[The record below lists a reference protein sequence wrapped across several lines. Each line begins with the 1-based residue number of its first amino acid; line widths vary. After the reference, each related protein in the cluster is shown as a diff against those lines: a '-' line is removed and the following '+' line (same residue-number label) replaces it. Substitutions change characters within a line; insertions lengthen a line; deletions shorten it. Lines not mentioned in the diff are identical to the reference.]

1 MNRRVGNWAIDVS
14 NKQKSIARD
23 RLMSLKFGKHI
34 VGLLLSVGLL
44 SSTGCIGISN
54 GLNLGPLAIPIP
66 VSPYFQ
72 EQEELEFHNHERYE
86 RVPIIG
92 PTTASGDP
100 IALDPPSDDE
110 VMQALEKARPVRG
123 GIPLLHEKQ
132 RNNVQ
137 IVKEKIADYTDPPRF
152 IPLIG
157 MARLHHAHYKCTV
170 YFSER
175 TINGWPVP
183 YTLEDKESVEVLY
196 IDHNH
201 FHMCGNPDIGD
212 SAIY

>member
-1 MNRRVGNWAIDVS
+1 MPRMKTLAG
-14 NKQKSIARD
+14 
-23 RLMSLKFGKHI
+23 LMLAA
-34 VGLLLSVGLL
+34 GLAA
-44 SSTGCIGISN
+44 STGCVGITQ
-54 GLNLGPLAIPIP
+54 GINLGFLGVPIP

-72 EQEELEFHNHERYE
+72 DQEELEFHNHERYE

-92 PTTASGDP
+92 PITAGDTA

-110 VMQALEKARPVRG
+110 VIQALEKARPTRG
-123 GIPLLHEKQ
+123 GVPLLNEKH

-137 IVKEKIADYTDPPRF
+137 IVKEKIADYVDPPRF

-157 MARLHHAHYKCTV
+157 MAKLHHAHYKCTI

-183 YTLEDKESVEVLY
+183 YTLEDKEASEVIY

-201 FHMCGNPDIGD
+201 FHMCGNPDVGA
-212 SAIY
+212 SSVY

>member
-1 MNRRVGNWAIDVS
+1 
-14 NKQKSIARD
+14 
-23 RLMSLKFGKHI
+23 MSLKFDKPI
-34 VGLLLSVGLL
+34 AGLLLSMGLL
-44 SSTGCIGISN
+44 ASTGCVGITN
-54 GLNLGPLAIPIP
+54 GVNLGPLAIPIP

-72 EQEELEFHNHERYE
+72 DQEELEFHNHERYA

-92 PTTASGDP
+92 PVTRGTEVV
-100 IALDPPSDDE
+100 ALDPPSDDE
-110 VMQALEKARPVRG
+110 VMQALERARPVRG
-123 GIPLLHEKQ
+123 GIPLLSEKQ

-137 IVKEKIADYTDPPRF
+137 IVKEKIADYIDPPRF

-157 MARLHHAHYKCTV
+157 MAQLHHAHYKCTV

-183 YTLEDKESVEVLY
+183 YTLEDEECVEVVY

-212 SAIY
+212 SAPY

>member
-1 MNRRVGNWAIDVS
+1 MSRTFRN
-14 NKQKSIARD
+14 Q
-23 RLMSLKFGKHI
+23 LMGLVLSA
-34 VGLLLSVGLL
+34 GLLT
-44 SSTGCIGISN
+44 STGCVGITN
-54 GLNLGPLAIPIP
+54 GVNLGPLGIPIP

-72 EQEELEFHNHERYE
+72 DQEELEFHNHERYE

-92 PTTASGDP
+92 PITAGGP
-100 IALDPPSDDE
+100 AIALDPPSDDE

-123 GIPLLHEKQ
+123 GIPLLYEKQ

-137 IVKEKIADYTDPPRF
+137 IVKCKIADYVDPPRF

-157 MARLHHAHYKCTV
+157 MASLHHAHYKCTV
-170 YFSER
+170 YFTER

-183 YTLEDKESVEVLY
+183 YTLEDKEAVEVIY

-201 FHMCGNPDIGD
+201 FHMCGDPEV
-212 SAIY
+212 ACEF

>member
-1 MNRRVGNWAIDVS
+1 MSRSMTTLTG
-14 NKQKSIARD
+14 
-23 RLMSLKFGKHI
+23 LMLS
-34 VGLLLSVGLL
+34 LSVIA
-44 SSTGCIGISN
+44 STGCVGITQ
-54 GLNLGPLAIPIP
+54 GINLGFMGIPIP

-72 EQEELEFHNHERYE
+72 DKEEWEFHNHERYE

-92 PTTASGDP
+92 PITAGETP

-110 VMQALEKARPVRG
+110 VIQALEKARPTRG
-123 GIPLLHEKQ
+123 GIPLFWEKH

-157 MARLHHAHYKCTV
+157 MASLHHAHYKCTI

-183 YTLEDKESVEVLY
+183 YTLEDKEASEVIY

-201 FHMCGNPDIGD
+201 FHMCGNPDTGA
-212 SAIY
+212 SSIY